1 MTSQQDGGRAV
12 RARLSQALRDA
23 LRGRDQ
29 VATSALRSALA
40 AIANAEAVAASPQP
54 APASGSEHFAGAA
67 AGLGATEVA
76 RKELTEAGRCGRS
89 CGPRSPTGRRPS
101 ASTARSGHADRA
113 DRLRAEI
120 TVLQVSSPQR
130 H

>member
-1 MTSQQDGGRAV
+1 VTSQQDDGRAV

-40 AIANAEAVAASPQP
+40 AIANAEAVAAAAQP
-54 APASGSEHFAGAA
+54 APATGSEHFAGAA

-76 RKELTEAGRCGRS
+76 RKELTEAAVREIVRAEIAD
-89 CGPRSPTGRRPS
+89 RR
-101 ASTARSGHADRA
+101 TAAGQYAGSGHADRA
-113 DRLRAEI
+113 GRLRAEI
-120 TVLQVSSPQR
+120 NVLERVLAAAG
-130 H
+130 

>member
-1 MTSQQDGGRAV
+1 VTSQDEGRAV

-29 VATSALRSALA
+29 AATSALRSALA
-40 AIANAEAVAASPQP
+40 AIANAEAVAASAQP
-54 APASGSEHFAGAA
+54 APATGNEHFAGAA

-76 RKELTEAGRCGRS
+76 RKELTESDMQAIVRTEIADRE
-89 CGPRSPTGRRPS
+89 
-101 ASTARSGHADRA
+101 TAVRLYARGGHIDRA

-120 TVLQVSSPQR
+120 TMLERVLAAAG
-130 H
+130 